1 MDENKDLIVL
11 VLDKSGSMFDTWSD
25 ATGAVKQFLKDQVGL
40 EGRTTDIRFGT
51 FDTYVRLPE
60 LYIDATSK
68 TVDSIK
74 FPKPGGGTALLDAI
88 GKHIY
93 ETGVALAATPVD
105 KRPSN
110 VYFVV
115 MTDGEE
121 NSSREYSKG
130 TIGRMIKEQETVYNW
145 KFVFLGADQD
155 AIAVAKDIGF
165 NPHAAAS
172 FSSQKYGQTLN
183 VTTNVISRSRLA
195 GGQSV
200 SYTDEERSAIV

>member
-1 MDENKDLIVL
+1 MDENKDLIVV

-25 ATGAVKQFLKDQVGL
+25 AVGAVKQFLKDQVAF
-40 EGRTTDIRFGT
+40 EGRTVDIRFGT

-60 LYIDATSK
+60 VYINATSN
-68 TVDSIK
+68 TVDAIT
-74 FPKPGGGTALLDAI
+74 FPRPGGGTALLDAI

-93 ETGVALAATPVD
+93 ETGIALAATQES

-121 NSSREYSKG
+121 NSSREYSND
-130 TIGRMIKEQETVYNW
+130 TIKRMIKEQETKYNW
-145 KFVFLGADQD
+145 KFVFLGANQD
-155 AIAVAKDIGF
+155 AIAAGKQIGF
-165 NPHAAAS
+165 SPNSSAS
-172 FSSQKYGQTLN
+172 FSSDKYENTLK
-183 VTTNVISRSRLA
+183 VTANAISRSRLA

-200 SYTDEERSAIV
+200 SYTAEERASIV